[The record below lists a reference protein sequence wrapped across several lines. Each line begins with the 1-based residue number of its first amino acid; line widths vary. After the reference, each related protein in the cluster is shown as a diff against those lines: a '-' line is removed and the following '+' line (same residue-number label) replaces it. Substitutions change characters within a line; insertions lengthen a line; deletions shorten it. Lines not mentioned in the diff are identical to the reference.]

1 MFVTWPFTNSVLA
14 TGLNEPHTQVGESDD
29 CQGVGW
35 RSGTTAD
42 GCGVPFWDDENVLE
56 LGNGDGWIVVNN
68 PEEKLLELYILR
80 W

>member
-1 MFVTWPFTNSVLA
+1 M
-14 TGLNEPHTQVGESDD
+14 
-29 CQGVGW
+29 GW